1 MIRIDFIGAPGS
13 GKTTLINEML
23 ARNTIKNAS
32 KLSVARQD
40 VLDNF
45 FSPEVETTS
54 QYLKTFIIR
63 KLLRKNYS
71 TYSKIKLNEFFS
83 REMQEYDSILELIL
97 KNAVKTNNGSGYLK
111 YKRIG
116 WFIQILED
124 TLLVS
129 KHTDDKI
136 VFCDEPLS
144 SKILQPDFGLSHK
157 DININMKASIMP
169 SAFVHVCCNEE
180 LLNERLISRK
190 KLTLQHSAMD
200 CDYREAIKASI
211 KASEIVA
218 GKLLKLEIP
227 CLQINSEDAIDVNLV
242 KIEKFINHLELTI
255 ASDC

>member
-54 QYLKTFIIR
+54 QYLKAFIIR

-71 TYSKIKLNEFFS
+71 TYSKRKLNEFFS
-83 REMQEYDSILELIL
+83 REIQEYDSILELIL
-97 KNAVKTNNGSGYLK
+97 KNAVKANNGSGYLK

-157 DININMKASIMP
+157 DINIKLKAFLMP
-169 SAFVHVCCNEE
+169 RAFVYIHCKEE
-180 LLNERLISRK
+180 LLNERLLGRK
-190 KLTLQHSAMD
+190 KLTLRHSNL
-200 CDYREAIKASI
+200 DYNYKEAVKESLRASD
-211 KASEIVA
+211 IVSD
-218 GKLLKLEIP
+218 KLLKLEIP
-227 CLQINSEDAIDVNLV
+227 CLQINTEDDIDDNIVRIV
-242 KIEKFINHLELTI
+242 KFINQLK
-255 ASDC
+255 